1 MPGDFG
7 CSGHAVDTWV
17 EHVEIS
23 FAERNL
29 LLHKTFRNYPAMTG
43 NINSKCKETMDV
55 ETQTV
60 HKNREKRRNEK
71 SSVEKP
77 EICFLSPFDLGI
89 TNSVFNCR
97 RPPVPYCGPDSQ
109 RHKIYQDIFLTKY
122 EIHESNHVVNRES
135 NF

>member
-77 EICFLSPFDLGI
+77 EICFLTF
-89 TNSVFNCR
+89 
-97 RPPVPYCGPDSQ
+97 RPWD
-109 RHKIYQDIFLTKY
+109 HKQSLQL
-122 EIHESNHVVNRES
+122 
-135 NF
+135 